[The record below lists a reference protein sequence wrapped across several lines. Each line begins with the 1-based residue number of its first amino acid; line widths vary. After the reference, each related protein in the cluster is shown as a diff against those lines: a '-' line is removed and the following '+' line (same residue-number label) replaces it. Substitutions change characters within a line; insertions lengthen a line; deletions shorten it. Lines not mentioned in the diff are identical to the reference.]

1 MPIRIRVRWCWGGER
16 IPKTRWAAAGEGG
29 ASLPGG
35 TGWAVLSVASFR
47 GHNLWKDGSLFLLSQ
62 GCCSS
67 ADLDNLQEGRF
78 RQEMQR
84 DGGECLLQ
92 DLKLPG
98 TLILVVQRIHGV
110 VGEFPGACG
119 VLEFQTVHG
128 AVGTIA
134 LA

>member
-1 MPIRIRVRWCWGGER
+1 MVLGWRENPQDPLGCPRRGRGFSSRQEGVGFAER
-16 IPKTRWAAAGEGG
+16 SCIC
-29 ASLPGG
+29 
-35 TGWAVLSVASFR
+35 SFR
-47 GHNLWKDGSLFLLSQ
+47 GHNLWKDGSRFLLSQ

-67 ADLDNLQEGRF
+67 ASLDNPQEGRF

-98 TLILVVQRIHGV
+98 TLILAVQRIHGV

-119 VLEFQTVHG
+119 VLEFQAVQG